1 MSSTDFHGT
10 SMLNRVRISMGIKVS
25 LAVFA
30 ILLAAGLT
38 TTALAGRQM
47 HSALLVE
54 FQSKG
59 DGISRGLATMVV
71 AFIMRDDGAKL
82 QGAAA
87 EFSKT
92 PGVAYVLINNPNGQ
106 VLGGAMHLEGA
117 GADKDKA
124 AVPELLVASIVTKE
138 EMQADAKMLSNE
150 VEVQGIGR
158 FLDMS
163 YPIMSG
169 ALGRAHV
176 GLDLDA
182 IEARTSELK
191 RSIALTFAAFMV
203 ASVLAA
209 VLLGQLLLRP
219 LRHMGSVLQAVSTGD
234 LALEAKKL
242 SNDEFLDFGDN
253 LNQTIAGLRRIVS
266 SVRSVTVA
274 VNTAAEEILATA
286 NKQERAVT
294 EQVSGLEEI
303 SQTMSALTDTARAIA
318 DRTDSV
324 TQVTDQMSD
333 DVKQGQVALAA
344 SRESVMQIVEQN
356 GIIVDRI
363 NKLFEQSEAIIA
375 VIDIIDSISDRLDLL
390 ALNAALEGTRAGDAG
405 KGFSLVAA
413 EMRRLAENVSESTRE
428 IKGTIQQIHG
438 LVRAALEA
446 SETGTQRT
454 QTGASEM
461 EKTVEVM
468 SRIFELIDQTA
479 ASSQQITIITQQQLS
494 SSQQVVTAMRDV
506 TAIATQGVAASR
518 EVNQA
523 AAELTSLSSRLQG
536 QVAVFR
542 VTTETDASMT
552 PTP

>member
-1 MSSTDFHGT
+1 MKAIEPHGT
-10 SMLNRVRISMGIKVS
+10 LLANRIRISMGIKVS

-38 TTALAGRQM
+38 TTAMAGRQM

-71 AFIMRDDGAKL
+71 AFIMRDDTTKL

-92 PGVAYVLINNPNGQ
+92 PGVAYVLINDPNGQ
-106 VLGGAMHLEGA
+106 VLGGAMHREGV
-117 GADKDKA
+117 DKDKVG
-124 AVPELLVASIVTKE
+124 VPELLVTSIVTKE

-182 IEARTSELK
+182 IEARTGELK
-191 RSIALTFAAFMV
+191 RSIALTFAAFMI
-203 ASVLAA
+203 ASVIAA
-209 VLLGQLLLRP
+209 VLLGRLLLRP

-318 DRTDSV
+318 ERTDSV
-324 TQVTDQMSD
+324 TQVTGEMSD
-333 DVKQGQVALAA
+333 DVKQGQEALAA

-446 SETGTQRT
+446 SEAGTQRT

-468 SRIFELIDQTA
+468 SRIFDLIDKTA

-542 VTTETDASMT
+542 VAAEGDAPVPSA
-552 PTP
+552 P